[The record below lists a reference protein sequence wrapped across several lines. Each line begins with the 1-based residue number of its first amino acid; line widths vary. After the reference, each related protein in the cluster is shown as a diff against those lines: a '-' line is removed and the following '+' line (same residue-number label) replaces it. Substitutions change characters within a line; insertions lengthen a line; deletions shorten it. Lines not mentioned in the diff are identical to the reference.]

1 VTKVNGQ
8 DPSPASV
15 DGLGL
20 AHKKAFEPS
29 TGPTKIELGR
39 A

>member
-1 VTKVNGQ
+1 VTKVNGR

-15 DGLGL
+15 DGLGP
-20 AHKKAFEPS
+20 AHKKAFGAS